1 MLFFGRIK
9 ILFQEKNSSIFPCGV
24 FLFCALIQTN
34 LLCSEQFM
42 AALLLILPP
51 PPPPP
56 LPPYLRVYFLDA
68 PLIKSLVKWTEGD
81 VITLTTCHLCNLLTI
96 INFRKIH
103 LTKLMTLTINKGYH
117 RIRVQFHIIS
127 DKVHRKWCGGL

>member
-1 MLFFGRIK
+1 ML
-9 ILFQEKNSSIFPCGV
+9 LVQ
-24 FLFCALIQTN
+24 
-34 LLCSEQFM
+34 
-42 AALLLILPP
+42 PP
-51 PPPPP
+51 LSPPPPP

-127 DKVHRKWCGGL
+127 DKVHRKCVVDCNYFLLQKGNRFVNKLLVEQYGGGKIFFEILKFAFNLNH